1 MGNKESGGSMKTL
14 ITSLAIIL
22 MACTMAMAEGEPE
35 GEAFDKDTFCTQ
47 IEHLAEKIM
56 EARQKGVP
64 MANMYKIFD
73 DEFGREM
80 VIEAYEYQRYN
91 SREIQDKM
99 ILDYK
104 NHWFMICLKAI

>member
-1 MGNKESGGSMKTL
+1 MKTL
-14 ITSLAIIL
+14 ITSLAIVL

-35 GEAFDKDTFCTQ
+35 AEAFNKDEFCSQ

-56 EARQKGVP
+56 EARQRGVP
-64 MANMYKIFD
+64 MASMYNIFD

-99 ILDYK
+99 ILDFK
-104 NHWFMICLKAI
+104 NQWFMSCLKAI